1 MDLGT
6 NTDFENFTVTLDTN
20 YWEHRRNSMLIL
32 LFEVIWL
39 LLNQATFFLIQ
50 ISFSIHGEW
59 ILKWPIDTKI
69 QTCSSTLYNAHNLP
83 NWPIKIISNH
93 LLVNYCWIHCKLLCK
108 PSMMAHTC
116 NLSTLEV
123 ESGGSQVWSQPGLHS
138 QTLKKKRDEIWGGEI
153 ERTEEENE
161 NRKKGGKEKMEREK
175 ISKE

>member
-1 MDLGT
+1 
-6 NTDFENFTVTLDTN
+6 
-20 YWEHRRNSMLIL
+20 MLIL
-32 LFEVIWL
+32 LFEIIWL
-39 LLNQATFFLIQ
+39 LLNQATFFLLQ

-93 LLVNYCWIHCKLLCK
+93 LWLIIAEHTVNCYASPVRWHIPVILALWR
-108 PSMMAHTC
+108 
-116 NLSTLEV
+116 LSQKDRKFEASL
-123 ESGGSQVWSQPGLHS
+123 GYIARLW
-138 QTLKKKRDEIWGGEI
+138 KKKRDEIWGGEI